1 MHAELVGRIE
11 NIQQLARRVIP
22 FESERLPKVKAK
34 ILEAIN
40 TLNQKSQIDEKRLE
54 QELIFY
60 AEKLDITEEK
70 VRLNEHCD
78 HFLKTMRDEGAGKK
92 LGFITQ
98 EIGREINTLGSKAHH
113 LDIQKLVVEMKNEL
127 EKNKRANLKCVVMS
141 DNNFTEKAIIFSAP
155 SGAGKTTI
163 VKSLLANNLPLSF
176 SISAC
181 SRQKRE
187 NEINGKDYHFLS
199 IEDFKQKINE
209 QAFIE
214 WEEVYENNYYGT
226 LKSEIERVW
235 NDKKHVVFD
244 VDVVG
249 GLNLKKHFGNNALA
263 IFIQPPSMDVLIERL
278 RNRATESEA
287 SLNKRIDKAKH
298 EMTYSP
304 SFDSIIIND
313 QLEETIEVAE
323 KKVKDFLNL

>member
-1 MHAELVGRIE
+1 
-11 NIQQLARRVIP
+11 
-22 FESERLPKVKAK
+22 
-34 ILEAIN
+34 
-40 TLNQKSQIDEKRLE
+40 
-54 QELIFY
+54 
-60 AEKLDITEEK
+60 
-70 VRLNEHCD
+70 
-78 HFLKTMRDEGAGKK
+78 
-92 LGFITQ
+92 
-98 EIGREINTLGSKAHH
+98 
-113 LDIQKLVVEMKNEL
+113 
-127 EKNKRANLKCVVMS
+127 MS
-141 DNNFTEKAIIFSAP
+141 DNNFTGKAIIFSAP

-163 VKSLLANNLPLSF
+163 VKSLLANKLPLSF

-226 LKSEIERVW
+226 LKSEIERIW

-263 IFIQPPSMDVLIERL
+263 IFIQPPSMDVLFKRL

-298 EMTYSP
+298 EMTYSS

-313 QLEETIEVAE
+313 QLKETINVAE
-323 KKVKDFLNL
+323 KKVKDFLNI

>member
-1 MHAELVGRIE
+1 
-11 NIQQLARRVIP
+11 
-22 FESERLPKVKAK
+22 
-34 ILEAIN
+34 
-40 TLNQKSQIDEKRLE
+40 
-54 QELIFY
+54 
-60 AEKLDITEEK
+60 
-70 VRLNEHCD
+70 
-78 HFLKTMRDEGAGKK
+78 
-92 LGFITQ
+92 
-98 EIGREINTLGSKAHH
+98 
-113 LDIQKLVVEMKNEL
+113 
-127 EKNKRANLKCVVMS
+127 MS
-141 DNNFTEKAIIFSAP
+141 DNNFTGKAIIFSAP

-163 VKSLLANNLPLSF
+163 VKSLLANKLPLSF

-226 LKSEIERVW
+226 LKSEIERIW

-287 SLNKRIDKAKH
+287 SLNKRVNKAKH

-313 QLEETIEVAE
+313 QLEKTIEVAE

>member
-1 MHAELVGRIE
+1 
-11 NIQQLARRVIP
+11 
-22 FESERLPKVKAK
+22 
-34 ILEAIN
+34 
-40 TLNQKSQIDEKRLE
+40 
-54 QELIFY
+54 
-60 AEKLDITEEK
+60 
-70 VRLNEHCD
+70 
-78 HFLKTMRDEGAGKK
+78 
-92 LGFITQ
+92 
-98 EIGREINTLGSKAHH
+98 
-113 LDIQKLVVEMKNEL
+113 
-127 EKNKRANLKCVVMS
+127 MS
-141 DNNFTEKAIIFSAP
+141 DNNFTGKAIIFSAP

-163 VKSLLANNLPLSF
+163 VKSLLANKLPLSF

-226 LKSEIERVW
+226 LKSEIERIW

-287 SLNKRIDKAKH
+287 SLNKRINKAKH

-313 QLEETIEVAE
+313 QLEKTIEVAE
-323 KKVKDFLNL
+323 KKVKDFLNS

>member
-1 MHAELVGRIE
+1 
-11 NIQQLARRVIP
+11 
-22 FESERLPKVKAK
+22 
-34 ILEAIN
+34 
-40 TLNQKSQIDEKRLE
+40 
-54 QELIFY
+54 
-60 AEKLDITEEK
+60 
-70 VRLNEHCD
+70 
-78 HFLKTMRDEGAGKK
+78 
-92 LGFITQ
+92 
-98 EIGREINTLGSKAHH
+98 
-113 LDIQKLVVEMKNEL
+113 
-127 EKNKRANLKCVVMS
+127 MS
-141 DNNFTEKAIIFSAP
+141 DNNFIGKAIIFSAP

-163 VKSLLANNLPLSF
+163 VKSLLANKLPLSF

-199 IEDFKQKINE
+199 IKDFKQKINE

-226 LKSEIERVW
+226 LKSEIERIW

-263 IFIQPPSMDVLIERL
+263 IFIQPPSMDVLFKRL

-287 SLNKRIDKAKH
+287 SLNKRINKAKH

-313 QLEETIEVAE
+313 QLEKAIEVAE

>member
-1 MHAELVGRIE
+1 
-11 NIQQLARRVIP
+11 
-22 FESERLPKVKAK
+22 
-34 ILEAIN
+34 
-40 TLNQKSQIDEKRLE
+40 
-54 QELIFY
+54 
-60 AEKLDITEEK
+60 
-70 VRLNEHCD
+70 
-78 HFLKTMRDEGAGKK
+78 
-92 LGFITQ
+92 
-98 EIGREINTLGSKAHH
+98 
-113 LDIQKLVVEMKNEL
+113 
-127 EKNKRANLKCVVMS
+127 MS
-141 DNNFTEKAIIFSAP
+141 DNNFTGKAIIFSAP

-163 VKSLLANNLPLSF
+163 VKSLLANKLPLSF

-226 LKSEIERVW
+226 LKSEIERIW

-313 QLEETIEVAE
+313 QLEKTIEVAE

>member
-1 MHAELVGRIE
+1 
-11 NIQQLARRVIP
+11 
-22 FESERLPKVKAK
+22 
-34 ILEAIN
+34 
-40 TLNQKSQIDEKRLE
+40 
-54 QELIFY
+54 
-60 AEKLDITEEK
+60 
-70 VRLNEHCD
+70 
-78 HFLKTMRDEGAGKK
+78 
-92 LGFITQ
+92 
-98 EIGREINTLGSKAHH
+98 
-113 LDIQKLVVEMKNEL
+113 
-127 EKNKRANLKCVVMS
+127 MS
-141 DNNFTEKAIIFSAP
+141 DNNFTGKAIIFSAP

-163 VKSLLANNLPLSF
+163 VKSLLANKLPLSF

-226 LKSEIERVW
+226 LKSEIERIW
-235 NDKKHVVFD
+235 NDKKHVIFD

>member
-1 MHAELVGRIE
+1 
-11 NIQQLARRVIP
+11 
-22 FESERLPKVKAK
+22 
-34 ILEAIN
+34 
-40 TLNQKSQIDEKRLE
+40 
-54 QELIFY
+54 
-60 AEKLDITEEK
+60 
-70 VRLNEHCD
+70 
-78 HFLKTMRDEGAGKK
+78 
-92 LGFITQ
+92 
-98 EIGREINTLGSKAHH
+98 
-113 LDIQKLVVEMKNEL
+113 
-127 EKNKRANLKCVVMS
+127 MS
-141 DNNFTEKAIIFSAP
+141 NNNFTGKAIIFSAP

-163 VKSLLANNLPLSF
+163 VKSLLANKLPLSF

-226 LKSEIERVW
+226 LKSEIERIW

-287 SLNKRIDKAKH
+287 SLNKRINKAKH

-313 QLEETIEVAE
+313 QLEKTIEVAE

>member
-1 MHAELVGRIE
+1 
-11 NIQQLARRVIP
+11 
-22 FESERLPKVKAK
+22 
-34 ILEAIN
+34 
-40 TLNQKSQIDEKRLE
+40 
-54 QELIFY
+54 
-60 AEKLDITEEK
+60 
-70 VRLNEHCD
+70 
-78 HFLKTMRDEGAGKK
+78 
-92 LGFITQ
+92 
-98 EIGREINTLGSKAHH
+98 
-113 LDIQKLVVEMKNEL
+113 
-127 EKNKRANLKCVVMS
+127 MS
-141 DNNFTEKAIIFSAP
+141 DNNFTGKAIIFSAP

-163 VKSLLANNLPLSF
+163 VKSLLANKLPLSF

-226 LKSEIERVW
+226 LKSEIERIW

-278 RNRATESEA
+278 RNRATESES
-287 SLNKRIDKAKH
+287 SLNKRINKAKH

-313 QLEETIEVAE
+313 QLEKTIEVAE
-323 KKVKDFLNL
+323 KKVKDFLNS

>member
-1 MHAELVGRIE
+1 
-11 NIQQLARRVIP
+11 
-22 FESERLPKVKAK
+22 
-34 ILEAIN
+34 
-40 TLNQKSQIDEKRLE
+40 
-54 QELIFY
+54 
-60 AEKLDITEEK
+60 
-70 VRLNEHCD
+70 
-78 HFLKTMRDEGAGKK
+78 
-92 LGFITQ
+92 
-98 EIGREINTLGSKAHH
+98 
-113 LDIQKLVVEMKNEL
+113 
-127 EKNKRANLKCVVMS
+127 MS
-141 DNNFTEKAIIFSAP
+141 DNNFTGKAIIFSAP

-163 VKSLLANNLPLSF
+163 VKSLLANKLPISF

-199 IEDFKQKINE
+199 VKDFKQKINE

-226 LKSEIERVW
+226 LKSEIERIW

-263 IFIQPPSMDVLIERL
+263 IFIQPPSMDVLFKRL

-298 EMTYSP
+298 EMTYSS
-304 SFDSIIIND
+304 SFDSIIINN
-313 QLEETIEVAE
+313 QLKETINIAE
-323 KKVKDFLNL
+323 KKVKDFLNI

>member
-1 MHAELVGRIE
+1 
-11 NIQQLARRVIP
+11 
-22 FESERLPKVKAK
+22 
-34 ILEAIN
+34 
-40 TLNQKSQIDEKRLE
+40 
-54 QELIFY
+54 
-60 AEKLDITEEK
+60 
-70 VRLNEHCD
+70 
-78 HFLKTMRDEGAGKK
+78 
-92 LGFITQ
+92 
-98 EIGREINTLGSKAHH
+98 
-113 LDIQKLVVEMKNEL
+113 
-127 EKNKRANLKCVVMS
+127 MS
-141 DNNFTEKAIIFSAP
+141 DNNFTGKAIIFSAP

-163 VKSLLANNLPLSF
+163 VKSLLANKLPLSF

-226 LKSEIERVW
+226 LKSEIERIW

-263 IFIQPPSMDVLIERL
+263 IFIEPPSMDVLIERL

>member
-1 MHAELVGRIE
+1 
-11 NIQQLARRVIP
+11 
-22 FESERLPKVKAK
+22 
-34 ILEAIN
+34 
-40 TLNQKSQIDEKRLE
+40 
-54 QELIFY
+54 
-60 AEKLDITEEK
+60 
-70 VRLNEHCD
+70 
-78 HFLKTMRDEGAGKK
+78 
-92 LGFITQ
+92 
-98 EIGREINTLGSKAHH
+98 
-113 LDIQKLVVEMKNEL
+113 
-127 EKNKRANLKCVVMS
+127 MS
-141 DNNFTEKAIIFSAP
+141 DNNFTGKAIIFSAP

-163 VKSLLANNLPLSF
+163 VKSLLAKKLPLSF

-199 IEDFKQKINE
+199 IENFKQKINE

-226 LKSEIERVW
+226 LKSEIERIW

-298 EMTYSP
+298 EMTYST

-323 KKVKDFLNL
+323 KKVKDFLNI

>member
-1 MHAELVGRIE
+1 
-11 NIQQLARRVIP
+11 
-22 FESERLPKVKAK
+22 
-34 ILEAIN
+34 
-40 TLNQKSQIDEKRLE
+40 
-54 QELIFY
+54 
-60 AEKLDITEEK
+60 
-70 VRLNEHCD
+70 
-78 HFLKTMRDEGAGKK
+78 
-92 LGFITQ
+92 
-98 EIGREINTLGSKAHH
+98 
-113 LDIQKLVVEMKNEL
+113 
-127 EKNKRANLKCVVMS
+127 MS
-141 DNNFTEKAIIFSAP
+141 HNNFTGKAIIFSAP

-163 VKSLLANNLPLSF
+163 VKSLLANKLPLSF

-226 LKSEIERVW
+226 LKSEIERIW

-287 SLNKRIDKAKH
+287 SLNKRINKAKH

-313 QLEETIEVAE
+313 QLEKTIEVAE

>member
-1 MHAELVGRIE
+1 
-11 NIQQLARRVIP
+11 
-22 FESERLPKVKAK
+22 
-34 ILEAIN
+34 
-40 TLNQKSQIDEKRLE
+40 
-54 QELIFY
+54 
-60 AEKLDITEEK
+60 
-70 VRLNEHCD
+70 
-78 HFLKTMRDEGAGKK
+78 
-92 LGFITQ
+92 
-98 EIGREINTLGSKAHH
+98 
-113 LDIQKLVVEMKNEL
+113 
-127 EKNKRANLKCVVMS
+127 MS
-141 DNNFTEKAIIFSAP
+141 DNNFTGKAIIFSAP

-163 VKSLLANNLPLSF
+163 VKSLLANKLPLSF

-226 LKSEIERVW
+226 LKSEIERIW

-287 SLNKRIDKAKH
+287 SLKKRIDKAKH

>member
-1 MHAELVGRIE
+1 
-11 NIQQLARRVIP
+11 
-22 FESERLPKVKAK
+22 
-34 ILEAIN
+34 
-40 TLNQKSQIDEKRLE
+40 
-54 QELIFY
+54 
-60 AEKLDITEEK
+60 
-70 VRLNEHCD
+70 
-78 HFLKTMRDEGAGKK
+78 
-92 LGFITQ
+92 
-98 EIGREINTLGSKAHH
+98 
-113 LDIQKLVVEMKNEL
+113 
-127 EKNKRANLKCVVMS
+127 MS
-141 DNNFTEKAIIFSAP
+141 DNNFTGKAIIFSAP

-163 VKSLLANNLPLSF
+163 VKSLLANKLPISF

-199 IEDFKQKINE
+199 IKDFKQKINE

-226 LKSEIERVW
+226 LKSEIERIW
-235 NDKKHVVFD
+235 KDKKHVVFD

-263 IFIQPPSMDVLIERL
+263 IFIQPPSMDVLFKRL

-298 EMTYSP
+298 EMTYSS

-313 QLEETIEVAE
+313 QLKETINVAE
-323 KKVKDFLNL
+323 KKVKDFLNI

>member
-1 MHAELVGRIE
+1 
-11 NIQQLARRVIP
+11 
-22 FESERLPKVKAK
+22 
-34 ILEAIN
+34 
-40 TLNQKSQIDEKRLE
+40 
-54 QELIFY
+54 
-60 AEKLDITEEK
+60 
-70 VRLNEHCD
+70 
-78 HFLKTMRDEGAGKK
+78 
-92 LGFITQ
+92 
-98 EIGREINTLGSKAHH
+98 
-113 LDIQKLVVEMKNEL
+113 
-127 EKNKRANLKCVVMS
+127 MS
-141 DNNFTEKAIIFSAP
+141 DNNFTGKAIIFSAP

-226 LKSEIERVW
+226 LKSEIERIW

>member
-1 MHAELVGRIE
+1 
-11 NIQQLARRVIP
+11 
-22 FESERLPKVKAK
+22 
-34 ILEAIN
+34 
-40 TLNQKSQIDEKRLE
+40 
-54 QELIFY
+54 
-60 AEKLDITEEK
+60 
-70 VRLNEHCD
+70 
-78 HFLKTMRDEGAGKK
+78 
-92 LGFITQ
+92 
-98 EIGREINTLGSKAHH
+98 
-113 LDIQKLVVEMKNEL
+113 
-127 EKNKRANLKCVVMS
+127 MS
-141 DNNFTEKAIIFSAP
+141 DNNFTGKAIIFSAP

-163 VKSLLANNLPLSF
+163 VKSLLANKLPLSF

-199 IEDFKQKINE
+199 IKDFKQKINE

-226 LKSEIERVW
+226 LKSEIERIW
-235 NDKKHVVFD
+235 NNKKHVVFD

-249 GLNLKKHFGNNALA
+249 GLNLKKHFGNYALA
-263 IFIQPPSMDVLIERL
+263 IFIQPPSMDVLFKRL

-298 EMTYSP
+298 EMTYSS

-313 QLEETIEVAE
+313 QLKETINVAE
-323 KKVKDFLNL
+323 KKVKDFLNI

>member
-1 MHAELVGRIE
+1 
-11 NIQQLARRVIP
+11 
-22 FESERLPKVKAK
+22 
-34 ILEAIN
+34 
-40 TLNQKSQIDEKRLE
+40 
-54 QELIFY
+54 
-60 AEKLDITEEK
+60 
-70 VRLNEHCD
+70 
-78 HFLKTMRDEGAGKK
+78 
-92 LGFITQ
+92 
-98 EIGREINTLGSKAHH
+98 
-113 LDIQKLVVEMKNEL
+113 
-127 EKNKRANLKCVVMS
+127 MS
-141 DNNFTEKAIIFSAP
+141 DNNFTGKAIIFSAP

-163 VKSLLANNLPLSF
+163 VKSLLANKLPLSF

-226 LKSEIERVW
+226 LKSEIERIW

-287 SLNKRIDKAKH
+287 SLNKRINKAKH

-313 QLEETIEVAE
+313 QLEKTIEVAE

>member
-1 MHAELVGRIE
+1 
-11 NIQQLARRVIP
+11 
-22 FESERLPKVKAK
+22 
-34 ILEAIN
+34 
-40 TLNQKSQIDEKRLE
+40 
-54 QELIFY
+54 
-60 AEKLDITEEK
+60 
-70 VRLNEHCD
+70 
-78 HFLKTMRDEGAGKK
+78 
-92 LGFITQ
+92 
-98 EIGREINTLGSKAHH
+98 
-113 LDIQKLVVEMKNEL
+113 
-127 EKNKRANLKCVVMS
+127 MS
-141 DNNFTEKAIIFSAP
+141 DNNFTGKAIIFSAP

-163 VKSLLANNLPLSF
+163 VKSLLANKLPLSF

-226 LKSEIERVW
+226 LKSEIERIW

>member
-1 MHAELVGRIE
+1 
-11 NIQQLARRVIP
+11 
-22 FESERLPKVKAK
+22 
-34 ILEAIN
+34 
-40 TLNQKSQIDEKRLE
+40 
-54 QELIFY
+54 
-60 AEKLDITEEK
+60 
-70 VRLNEHCD
+70 
-78 HFLKTMRDEGAGKK
+78 
-92 LGFITQ
+92 
-98 EIGREINTLGSKAHH
+98 
-113 LDIQKLVVEMKNEL
+113 
-127 EKNKRANLKCVVMS
+127 MS
-141 DNNFTEKAIIFSAP
+141 DNNFTGKAIIFSAP

-163 VKSLLANNLPLSF
+163 VKSLLANKLPLSF

-199 IEDFKQKINE
+199 IKDFKQKINE

-226 LKSEIERVW
+226 LKSEIERIW

-278 RNRATESEA
+278 RNRATESES
-287 SLNKRIDKAKH
+287 SLNKRINKAKH

-313 QLEETIEVAE
+313 QLEKTIEVAE

>member
-1 MHAELVGRIE
+1 
-11 NIQQLARRVIP
+11 
-22 FESERLPKVKAK
+22 
-34 ILEAIN
+34 
-40 TLNQKSQIDEKRLE
+40 
-54 QELIFY
+54 
-60 AEKLDITEEK
+60 
-70 VRLNEHCD
+70 
-78 HFLKTMRDEGAGKK
+78 
-92 LGFITQ
+92 
-98 EIGREINTLGSKAHH
+98 
-113 LDIQKLVVEMKNEL
+113 
-127 EKNKRANLKCVVMS
+127 MS
-141 DNNFTEKAIIFSAP
+141 DNNFTGKAIIFSAP

-163 VKSLLANNLPLSF
+163 VKSLLGNKLPLSF

-199 IEDFKQKINE
+199 IKDFKQKINE

-226 LKSEIERVW
+226 LKSEIERIW

-263 IFIQPPSMDVLIERL
+263 IFIQPPSMDVLFDRL
-278 RNRATESEA
+278 SNRATESKT
-287 SLNKRIDKAKH
+287 SLNKRKDKAKH
-298 EMTYSP
+298 EMTYST

-323 KKVKDFLNL
+323 KKVKDFLNI

>member
-1 MHAELVGRIE
+1 
-11 NIQQLARRVIP
+11 
-22 FESERLPKVKAK
+22 
-34 ILEAIN
+34 
-40 TLNQKSQIDEKRLE
+40 
-54 QELIFY
+54 
-60 AEKLDITEEK
+60 
-70 VRLNEHCD
+70 
-78 HFLKTMRDEGAGKK
+78 
-92 LGFITQ
+92 
-98 EIGREINTLGSKAHH
+98 
-113 LDIQKLVVEMKNEL
+113 
-127 EKNKRANLKCVVMS
+127 MS
-141 DNNFTEKAIIFSAP
+141 DNNFTGKAIIFSAP

-163 VKSLLANNLPLSF
+163 VKSLLANKLPLSF

-199 IEDFKQKINE
+199 IKNFKQKINE

-226 LKSEIERVW
+226 LKSEIERIW
-235 NDKKHVVFD
+235 DDKKHVVFD

-298 EMTYSP
+298 EMTYST

-313 QLEETIEVAE
+313 QLEETIKVAE
-323 KKVKDFLNL
+323 KKVKDFLNI